1 MKKVK
6 LLHNLPN
13 GRIIG
18 RTNYQPK
25 INTPIF
31 LDSFGKKRLGKIYDI
46 FGPLDRPYLNIIPAS
61 SALRDKAL
69 EKGEAFI
76 LQKGKKTKG
85 KRKGSPRRK

>member
-6 LLHNLPN
+6 VLHNLPN
-13 GRIIG
+13 GKIIG

-31 LDSFGKKRLGKIYDI
+31 LDPLGKKRLGKICDI
-46 FGPLDRPYLNIIPAS
+46 FGPVNKPYLNIIPDS
-61 SALRDKAL
+61 NALRNESL

-76 LQKGKKTKG
+76 LQGSRRIKG
-85 KRKGSPRRK
+85 KRKGSSRPK

>member
-6 LLHNLPN
+6 ILHNLPN

-25 INTPIF
+25 INMPIF
-31 LDSFGKKRLGKIYDI
+31 LDSLGKKRLGKIYDI
-46 FGPLDRPYLNIIPAS
+46 FGPVDRPYLNIIPAS
-61 SALRDKAL
+61 NALRDKSL

-76 LQKGKKTKG
+76 LQKGRKIKG